1 MQVALCMKFL
11 RFPIHDQVTAQC
23 IIQMQDVLSA
33 AAQSE
38 PKRGRRTCRGGGL
51 EGASLLSC
59 CQLDAQAAWSLGGPQ
74 GGGGIMES
82 LGGEIP
88 KRHHVNGQRASLKHQ
103 TRDNS
108 TPVNGRL
115 SDPFRA
121 NKLGRP
127 GENPKFLASRRSSS
141 SIRPRERVSKWWC
154 ANPGPLNLQCRTRD
168 FSHHEFISHSKSPIH
183 LPQPSLPS
191 PTR

>member
-121 NKLGRP
+121 NTHFERISWAVLGRIQ
-127 GENPKFLASRRSSS
+127 SSS
-141 SIRPRERVSKWWC
+141 QV
-154 ANPGPLNLQCRTRD
+154 AV
-168 FSHHEFISHSKSPIH
+168 HHPAFVPASAFQSGGV
-183 LPQPSLPS
+183 
-191 PTR
+191 PTLVH